1 MTPSDAAALGGGWC
15 GGAADHDGF
24 FEQPKRT
31 DGRVAIDDC
40 GTAVAATALRMMT
53 PCPWRWLVMTHLAET
68 PTAIILCPSG

>member
-40 GTAVAATALRMMT
+40 GTAVAATALR
-53 PCPWRWLVMTHLAET
+53 PVPLALAGHD
-68 PTAIILCPSG
+68 PPR